1 LFSGLEVVSI
11 YWSLGRIYG
20 VPQTREKEAHMK
32 QSDWDTI
39 QKALTNTPP
48 SSEARI
54 ALAQSVKSSI
64 GRVYL
69 AFVSRDPVLRNALGI
84 TTGDYRHFLRKN
96 GLLPQFFVQGASFDP
111 STFRTLY
118 DFLRTSRRRRFLPF
132 AVFVLCVVVGAVL
145 AGVVGTA
152 GVNNSSIMT
161 ITSIAALTS
170 VVIGVVVGGFLMAIM
185 ILWARRSR
193 ERLYVQFG
201 LTGEEVKAAWANRK
215 QDRLLFDIDYRA
227 ALRPGRVTLGSG
239 EKAGIVASTII
250 GALFVAV
257 LAFFVLIEIYSILG
271 HSYAYTLMETFVY
284 IISMLPFAALG
295 AFIAVRLVLR
305 ALHLRAH

>member
-1 LFSGLEVVSI
+1 
-11 YWSLGRIYG
+11 
-20 VPQTREKEAHMK
+20 MK

-69 AFVSRDPVLRNALGI
+69 AFVSRDPVLRNAMGI

-96 GLLPQFFVQGASFDP
+96 GLLPQFFVPGASFDP
-111 STFRTLY
+111 PTFRTLY
-118 DFLRTSRRRRFLPF
+118 DFLRTSRRRRVLPF
-132 AVFVLCVVVGAVL
+132 AVFVLCVVVGAGI

-161 ITSIAALTS
+161 ITSIAALAS
-170 VVIGVVVGGFLMAIM
+170 VVIGVVTRGLLMAIM
-185 ILWARRSR
+185 ILRTRRSR
-193 ERLYVQFG
+193 ERLYAQFA
-201 LTGEEVKAAWANRK
+201 LTDERVKAAQTNRK
-215 QDRLLFDIDYRA
+215 QDKLLFDIDYRA
-227 ALRPGRVTLGSG
+227 ALVPGRVTLGSG

-250 GALFVAV
+250 GALFAAV

-271 HSYAYTLMETFVY
+271 HSYAYTPTETFVY

-295 AFIAVRLVLR
+295 VFIAVRLVLR